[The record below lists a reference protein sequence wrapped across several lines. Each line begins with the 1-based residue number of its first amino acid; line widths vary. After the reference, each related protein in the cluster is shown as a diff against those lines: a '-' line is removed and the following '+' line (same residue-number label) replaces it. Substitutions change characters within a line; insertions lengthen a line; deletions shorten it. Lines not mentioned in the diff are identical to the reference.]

1 MNIKKLFL
9 FASLIIACT
18 VCPAQS
24 KKSVSILGDSYS
36 TFQGYLQP
44 DTNYVWYNAGKHY
57 NTDVTAVQQ
66 TWWHRLISNRGLR
79 LCVNNSF
86 SGATICNTGYNKDD
100 YSDRSF
106 CTRLWNL
113 GFPDIIFIFGGTN
126 DSWASSP
133 IGEYKYSGWTKDDL
147 YSFRPAM
154 AYMLD
159 NTIARYPNTEIYVII
174 NDGLSEDI
182 TESSRAI
189 CEHYKVRY
197 VMLENIDKMN
207 GHPSVKGMEQI
218 AEQVEKIIPNR

>member
-44 DTNYVWYNAGKHY
+44 DTNYVWYNAGKHD

-66 TWWHRLISNRGLR
+66 TWWHRLISDRGLR

>member
-44 DTNYVWYNAGKHY
+44 DTNYVWYNAGKHD

-66 TWWHRLISNRGLR
+66 TWWHS

-113 GFPDIIFIFGGTN
+113 GSPDIIFIFGGTN

-154 AYMLD
+154 AYMVD

-218 AEQVEKIIPNR
+218 AEQVGKIIPNR

>member
-18 VCPAQS
+18 ACPAQS

-44 DTNYVWYNAGKHY
+44 DTNYVWYNAGKHD

-66 TWWHRLISNRGLR
+66 TWWHRLISSRGLR

-86 SGATICNTGYNKDD
+86 SGATLCNTGY
-100 YSDRSF
+100 SS
-106 CTRLWNL
+106 CSRLWNL
-113 GFPDIIFIFGGTN
+113 GSPDIIFIFGGTN

-218 AEQVEKIIPNR
+218 AEQVGKIIPNR

>member
-1 MNIKKLFL
+1 M
-9 FASLIIACT
+9 
-18 VCPAQS
+18 
-24 KKSVSILGDSYS
+24 
-36 TFQGYLQP
+36 
-44 DTNYVWYNAGKHY
+44 WYNAGKHD
-57 NTDVTAVQQ
+57 NTDVMAVQQ
-66 TWWHRLISNRGLR
+66 TWWHRLISSRGLR

-113 GFPDIIFIFGGTN
+113 GSPDIIFIFGGTN

-218 AEQVEKIIPNR
+218 AEQVGKIIPNR

>member
-9 FASLIIACT
+9 IASLIITCT
-18 VCPAQS
+18 ACPAQS

-44 DTNYVWYNAGKHY
+44 DTNFVWYNAGKHD

-66 TWWHRLISNRGLR
+66 TWWHRLISSIGLR

-113 GFPDIIFIFGGTN
+113 GSPDIILIFGGTN

-182 TESSRAI
+182 TESSRVI

-218 AEQVEKIIPNR
+218 AEQVGMIIPNQ

>member
-18 VCPAQS
+18 ACPAQS

-44 DTNYVWYNAGKHY
+44 DTNYVWYNAGKHD

-66 TWWHRLISNRGLR
+66 TWWHRLISSRGLR

-106 CTRLWNL
+106 CTRL
-113 GFPDIIFIFGGTN
+113 
-126 DSWASSP
+126 
-133 IGEYKYSGWTKDDL
+133 
-147 YSFRPAM
+147 
-154 AYMLD
+154 
-159 NTIARYPNTEIYVII
+159 
-174 NDGLSEDI
+174 
-182 TESSRAI
+182 
-189 CEHYKVRY
+189 
-197 VMLENIDKMN
+197 
-207 GHPSVKGMEQI
+207 
-218 AEQVEKIIPNR
+218 